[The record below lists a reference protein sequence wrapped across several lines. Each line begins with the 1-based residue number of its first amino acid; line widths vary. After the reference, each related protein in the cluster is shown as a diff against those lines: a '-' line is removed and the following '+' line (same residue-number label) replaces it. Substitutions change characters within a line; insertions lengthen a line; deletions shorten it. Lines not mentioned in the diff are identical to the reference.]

1 MADWATISSLA
12 TAGGTLVL
20 AVATFA
26 SVRSANRS
34 ARVAEVAL
42 QEQRRPLLMQSRATD
57 PPETVPF
64 AGDHW
69 MTVAGGGA
77 AVDAFAEAVFL
88 GLSVRNVGAGIA
100 VLQGWYPHPTRAT
113 SREPPPEVDQ
123 FRPLLRDQYVASG
136 DTGLWQGSVRDP
148 TDPLHAALTDAAT
161 KRQSFSVDL
170 LYSDQVGGQRT
181 ISRFGF
187 LPGEDGTWVGG
198 AARHWYLDAISPR

>member
-20 AVATFA
+20 AIATFG

-42 QEQRRPLLMQSRATD
+42 QEQRRPLLMHSRASD

-77 AVDAFAEAVFL
+77 AIDALDEAVYL

-100 VLQGWYPHPTRAT
+100 VLQGWYPRPERART
-113 SREPPPEVDQ
+113 GVPPPAVDQ
-123 FRPLLRDQYVASG
+123 FRPLMRDQYVAGG
-136 DTGLWQGSVRDP
+136 DTGLWQG
-148 TDPLHAALTDAAT
+148 AT
-161 KRQSFSVDL
+161 R
-170 LYSDQVGGQRT
+170 
-181 ISRFGF
+181 
-187 LPGEDGTWVGG
+187 
-198 AARHWYLDAISPR
+198 